1 MLNVMLDTALIVPE
15 TLYMLWG
22 DAGCWLY
29 KLNILGPAKITLLR
43 MDQNDKSRTQL
54 CQRLLDITMPKDQ
67 NKERHSL
74 RQSQD
79 K

>member
-15 TLYMLWG
+15 TLYMLWE

-54 CQRLLDITMPKDQ
+54 CQRLLDDNIHNYAQRPKQ
-67 NKERHSL
+67 GKT
-74 RQSQD
+74 
-79 K
+79 